1 MIHMKKISVGAI
13 KLKTEFTSE
22 MVDELRDLH
31 ISNWEDDMERKIIR
45 EMKAL
50 SRVKKLSQIIDKL

>member
-1 MIHMKKISVGAI
+1 MKKISVGTI

-22 MVDELRDLH
+22 MVDELRDFN

-45 EMKAL
+45 EMKVL

>member
-1 MIHMKKISVGAI
+1 MKKISVSTI

-22 MVDELRDLH
+22 MVDELRDFN

-45 EMKAL
+45 EMKVL

>member
-1 MIHMKKISVGAI
+1 MIHMKKISVGTI

>member
-1 MIHMKKISVGAI
+1 MKEISVGTI

-22 MVDELRDLH
+22 MVRELRDFH
-31 ISNWEDDMERKIIR
+31 ISDWENDMERKIIR
-45 EMKAL
+45 EIKVL

>member
-1 MIHMKKISVGAI
+1 MIHMKKISVGTI

-22 MVDELRDLH
+22 MVDELRDFN

-45 EMKAL
+45 EMKVL